1 MMASLVSCGRRLWRR
16 AARVF
21 VAVVVAV
28 GVCVVRVHVAFAD
41 HPAPGHQGRHHRR
54 GDPQTAFR
62 HLLPVSGC
70 CNGANTVKPR

>member
-28 GVCVVRVHVAFAD
+28 GVCVVCVYAASD
-41 HPAPGHQGRHHRR
+41 HPAPGHQGRHH
-54 GDPQTAFR
+54 
-62 HLLPVSGC
+62 
-70 CNGANTVKPR
+70 

>member
-28 GVCVVRVHVAFAD
+28 GVCVVCVHVAFAD
-41 HPAPGHQGRHHRR
+41 HPAPGYQGRNH
-54 GDPQTAFR
+54 
-62 HLLPVSGC
+62 
-70 CNGANTVKPR
+70 

>member
-28 GVCVVRVHVAFAD
+28 GVCVVRVHVAFAESLSIFLCM
-41 HPAPGHQGRHHRR
+41 GVRGR
-54 GDPQTAFR
+54 G
-62 HLLPVSGC
+62 
-70 CNGANTVKPR
+70 

>member
-28 GVCVVRVHVAFAD
+28 GVCVVRVHVALSLSIFLCM
-41 HPAPGHQGRHHRR
+41 GVRGR
-54 GDPQTAFR
+54 G
-62 HLLPVSGC
+62 
-70 CNGANTVKPR
+70 